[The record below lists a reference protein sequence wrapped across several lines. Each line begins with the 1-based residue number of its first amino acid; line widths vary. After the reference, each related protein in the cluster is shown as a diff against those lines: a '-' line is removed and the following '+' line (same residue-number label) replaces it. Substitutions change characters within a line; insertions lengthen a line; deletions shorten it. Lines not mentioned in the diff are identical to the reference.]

1 MKKIPEKYELEQEEI
16 EEAIVDWL
24 NNHPNIEGDG
34 HDFCIT
40 FKRETKLV
48 DPPKNAPRGGMS
60 DPIEHYSYSA
70 IAEKL

>member
-24 NNHPNIEGDG
+24 NNNPNIEGDG

-40 FKRETKLV
+40 FKR
-48 DPPKNAPRGGMS
+48 
-60 DPIEHYSYSA
+60 
-70 IAEKL
+70 